1 MREQPRELFA
11 DAILSVTVT
20 GSVIRIDFGS
30 HGTEDG
36 GNANEPPALEHRQ
49 RIIMPV
55 EGFAHSFGVLEQVMQ
70 SLLKANNDSRS
81 TSNVAD
87 FSARGGSPNFPDL

>member
-1 MREQPRELFA
+1 MSAQHRELFA

-36 GNANEPPALEHRQ
+36 GAPGEPPPLEHRQ

-70 SLLKANNDSRS
+70 SLMKANTDSRS
-81 TSNVAD
+81 PSNVTD
-87 FSARGGSPNFPDL
+87 FAPRGGSPNFPDL